1 MTNRVRTTVGG
12 LLGPLLKLRLLA
24 LRDPRNRGLRY
35 TLAFLLGA
43 ILFFGSAAMVVK
55 VKAPTYTSKWTII
68 IPGSGSGVSLFLQG
82 IGQASSNSSSPYAS
96 ISHSPRV
103 NYKEIASSSTVLDL
117 AAAQLDITPGDL
129 GKPRIKLIQQS
140 SLMSFSINGPT
151 PESAQAKANAIMDS
165 LQFTLDRLRKD
176 ELGLRKDGLND
187 ALNSYSSQLAYTR
200 KRLLDHQTESNII
213 SEDQLKDLIANV
225 DDFER
230 QLIEVNAE
238 AEQDQSYLRHL
249 AGALNVTEEFAAL
262 AVVLHS
268 DEVVARLIREYVDA
282 RAVLQGKQGSF
293 GPNHPRMRSARATVK
308 SIEAD
313 FRRRSMELLGRADID
328 VTRLVMLDVQDNT
341 GALFRELVVT
351 AARLDGS
358 RARKAALE
366 SELAALKSRMQ
377 SQVGDAA
384 VLADLERDHKI
395 AEAVFSSAMAKGDTG
410 KADSFVSYPLIQTIV
425 QPTLPGGPDRR
436 PAMFVLAGA
445 AAASIAWLVGLALL
459 WVRMPPCSTTPKN

>member
-1 MTNRVRTTVGG
+1 
-12 LLGPLLKLRLLA
+12 
-24 LRDPRNRGLRY
+24 
-35 TLAFLLGA
+35 
-43 ILFFGSAAMVVK
+43 
-55 VKAPTYTSKWTII
+55 
-68 IPGSGSGVSLFLQG
+68 
-82 IGQASSNSSSPYAS
+82 
-96 ISHSPRV
+96 
-103 NYKEIASSSTVLDL
+103 
-117 AAAQLDITPGDL
+117 
-129 GKPRIKLIQQS
+129 
-140 SLMSFSINGPT
+140 
-151 PESAQAKANAIMDS
+151 
-165 LQFTLDRLRKD
+165 
-176 ELGLRKDGLND
+176 
-187 ALNSYSSQLAYTR
+187 
-200 KRLLDHQTESNII
+200 
-213 SEDQLKDLIANV
+213 
-225 DDFER
+225 
-230 QLIEVNAE
+230 
-238 AEQDQSYLRHL
+238 
-249 AGALNVTEEFAAL
+249 
-262 AVVLHS
+262 
-268 DEVVARLIREYVDA
+268 
-282 RAVLQGKQGSF
+282 
-293 GPNHPRMRSARATVK
+293 MRSARATVK